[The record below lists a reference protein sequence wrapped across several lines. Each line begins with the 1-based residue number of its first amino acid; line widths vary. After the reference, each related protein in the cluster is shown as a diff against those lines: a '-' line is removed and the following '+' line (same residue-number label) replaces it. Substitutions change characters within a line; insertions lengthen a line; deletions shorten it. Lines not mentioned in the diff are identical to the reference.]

1 MPRAASG
8 RGGASVRVISTQAGA
23 RGVQP
28 EGPRAILGALMTSRN
43 EAESKPGS
51 HMPVVL
57 IMLIA
62 VLLVLAVPWMF
73 IQYTE
78 RHPRAGAAVAE
89 QAVAAS
95 DEMLAGERIYQ
106 RNCVSCHQARGEGRP
121 GQYPSLIGASWLL
134 DDKETPIR
142 ITLLGVAGAMEAD
155 GRTYQNVMPNF
166 GVNLTDADIANVLT
180 FARASWGNKGG
191 MIKPEEVAKVRASL
205 AGKTDPWKGGAA
217 LIEAKKQ
224 PVLP

>member
-1 MPRAASG
+1 MQPRD
-8 RGGASVRVISTQAGA
+8 
-23 RGVQP
+23 
-28 EGPRAILGALMTSRN
+28 PRAILGALMSSTN

-57 IMLIA
+57 AMLIA
-62 VLLVLAVPWMF
+62 VLFVLAVPWMF
-73 IQYTE
+73 IKYTE
-78 RHPRAGAAVAE
+78 KNPRAGAAVAA

-121 GQYPSLIGASWLL
+121 GQYPSLVGASWLL

-142 ITLLGVAGAMEAD
+142 ITLLGVTGAMEAD

-191 MIKPEEVAKVRASL
+191 MIRPEDVAQVRASL
-205 AGKTDPWKGGAA
+205 AGKKDSWNGGAA
-217 LIEAKKQ
+217 LLEAKKT
-224 PVLP
+224 PVLH